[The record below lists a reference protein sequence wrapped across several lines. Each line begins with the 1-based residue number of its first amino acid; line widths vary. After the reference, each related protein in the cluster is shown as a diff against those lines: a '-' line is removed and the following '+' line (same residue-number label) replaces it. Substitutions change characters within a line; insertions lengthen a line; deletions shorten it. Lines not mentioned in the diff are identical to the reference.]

1 MSLPDPASLL
11 DPGPPVLLPH
21 EMFWST
27 SKVSPLE
34 LKPQLLDGI
43 FTSVPAA
50 SGLVTASCQFSITD
64 HLRTAAVTAA
74 SPVEA
79 GLEREAH
86 TAQAREAGRC
96 LFFSWLHVLLVVHG
110 RRWVLQ
116 A

>member
-1 MSLPDPASLL
+1 MALPSGDRKSCHLLTAVISIVAAHEPARSCLLL

-64 HLRTAAVTAA
+64 HLCTAAVTAA

-79 GLEREAH
+79 GLE
-86 TAQAREAGRC
+86 
-96 LFFSWLHVLLVVHG
+96 
-110 RRWVLQ
+110 
-116 A
+116 